1 MERFRTKLICKLEV
15 MIFIKLDPI
24 RSNPKCLVW
33 VSTLNSQKRT
43 ALSPTL
49 LTISERGKAPEPQR
63 RGVRMFA
70 TAVRWVAKKP
80 KPKMKPIELNTPPE
94 QTQTITRTIFD
105 IVKEHGPLTIA
116 DTWEHL
122 KDVGLRGLTSKRQM
136 KIILR
141 WMRERQKLRL
151 ICNHDGPH
159 KQFLY
164 TTWFTN
170 PNNMPSRPQKQHSS
184 QP

>member
-1 MERFRTKLICKLEV
+1 MFGTAIRFL
-15 MIFIKLDPI
+15 
-24 RSNPKCLVW
+24 
-33 VSTLNSQKRT
+33 
-43 ALSPTL
+43 
-49 LTISERGKAPEPQR
+49 
-63 RGVRMFA
+63 
-70 TAVRWVAKKP
+70 AKKP
-80 KPKMKPIELNTPPE
+80 KPKMKPIELKTPPE

-105 IVKEHGPLTIA
+105 VVKEHGPLTIA

-122 KDVGLRGLTSKRQM
+122 KGVGLKGLTSKRHM

-170 PNNMPSRPQKQHSS
+170 PKAMPSSVPSKSSSLHKQNKSWS
-184 QP
+184 FPLLSRG

>member
-1 MERFRTKLICKLEV
+1 
-15 MIFIKLDPI
+15 
-24 RSNPKCLVW
+24 
-33 VSTLNSQKRT
+33 
-43 ALSPTL
+43 
-49 LTISERGKAPEPQR
+49 
-63 RGVRMFA
+63 MFA
-70 TAVRWVAKKP
+70 TAVRLMAKKG
-80 KPKMKPIELNTPPE
+80 KPKMKPIELKTPPE

-116 DTWEHL
+116 DTWQHL
-122 KDVGLRGLTSKRQM
+122 KEVGVRGLTSKRHM
-136 KIILR
+136 KILLR

-151 ICNHDGPH
+151 ICNHEGPH

-170 PNNMPSRPQKQHSS
+170 PKIMSPKPRTRSTSS

>member
-1 MERFRTKLICKLEV
+1 
-15 MIFIKLDPI
+15 
-24 RSNPKCLVW
+24 
-33 VSTLNSQKRT
+33 
-43 ALSPTL
+43 
-49 LTISERGKAPEPQR
+49 
-63 RGVRMFA
+63 MFA